1 MTPEQRVEAL
11 TRELT
16 RTLDDFGK
24 IMDRYGVL
32 VESTKDYLTSEEVAE
47 RCKIHSQ
54 TVDKW
59 VRMGLR
65 HYAIGKGPKFLWP
78 EVQAFIEK
86 NFKHGD
92 VLEEWHGASRR
103 AS

>member
-1 MTPEQRVEAL
+1 MTPDQRVEAL
-11 TRELT
+11 TRELIK
-16 RTLDDFGK
+16 TLDEFGK
-24 IMDRYGVL
+24 IMDRYAAMT
-32 VESTKDYLTSEEVAE
+32 EHTRDYLTSEEVAE
-47 RCKIHSQ
+47 RCKVHPQ

-59 VRMGLR
+59 VRQGLTC
-65 HYAIGKGPKFLWP
+65 YMIGRGPKFLWP
-78 EVQAFIEK
+78 DVQAFIEA